1 MIRSSVDQLVIAW
14 NNNMA
19 VTNNSLTGLNKRE
32 IIPGT
37 GNLVNYPGLMNT
49 QILEENI
56 QMSLF

>member
-1 MIRSSVDQLVIAW
+1 MIRSSADQLVIAW
-14 NNNMA
+14 NNIMA
-19 VTNNSLTGLNKRE
+19 VTNNSLTELNNRE
-32 IIPGT
+32 IMSGT